1 MDSKNSS
8 ILEWDVFVKLLR
20 AREVHCSGLQLGGR
34 DVAEAGGDIGISGGR
49 LIRGWVDHT
58 QLPPYTP

>member
-34 DVAEAGGDIGISGGR
+34 DVADQGQEEILGSVGGGSSGAG
-49 LIRGWVDHT
+49 
-58 QLPPYTP
+58 